1 MKAFTRAAKRRR
13 KGGRPRIEGAIR
25 EPSGKIYYGKAE
37 EARRAETMT
46 ETATE
51 ARQRVFGVSK
61 ADAGTQEAG
70 SVLGRLY
77 LDGKL
82 GPVLKEKGT
91 SWFRYEAGKRY
102 TTDMMRYYALLG
114 YHPSIFPRAQ
124 KMLMAPNP
132 PPDKNDAVKVDSEPI
147 RIHLSEE
154 EKGQATREAA
164 KRMMSLEMCLGVAD
178 TQGRPV
184 TSSVKTVCIMDEE
197 TARGWHESQLRHLV
211 RGLDALVK
219 YYGLDGK

>member
-1 MKAFTRAAKRRR
+1 MTKAFTRASKRRR

-37 EARRAETMT
+37 DARRAETMT

-91 SWFRYEAGKRY
+91 SWFRLEAGNRY
-102 TTDMMRYYALLG
+102 AMDMARYYMLTG
-114 YHPSIFPRAQ
+114 IPHPCPKAQ
-124 KMLMAPNP
+124 NVL
-132 PPDKNDAVKVDSEPI
+132 AVRGDDGDV
-147 RIHLSEE
+147 SEE
-154 EKGQATREAA
+154 RAA
-164 KRMMSLEMCLGVAD
+164 SARKASNRMMSLEMCLGVAD

-184 TSSVKTVCIMDEE
+184 TSSVKSVCIMETE